1 MSEQTVSSGATSIAS
16 PFGPSLEPHIEAL
29 PPAFREQFL
38 LSPEAPYQIVLE
50 GQMHRIWHRPRWLGP
65 LFWTLGK
72 FNILVSE
79 TGENISTR
87 VVIAAGRDT
96 HGQPYQTWK
105 RMFRFQKP
113 RYFNTRVVYD
123 PHVQR
128 AAECV
133 GPAGVLRMVDD
144 VQFHPPAMLEMNVYA
159 WVLQLGR
166 WRLQMPRGLGRWL
179 FMVVHTL
186 QRADDSHGDTFHVD
200 LKVSHPLLGPVFGY
214 EGTFQIKR
222 HNPLDEARHA
232 DHASAARE

>member
-1 MSEQTVSSGATSIAS
+1 MSETIVSSSSDGNRITS
-16 PFGPSLEPHIEAL
+16 PFGPVLEPYADVL
-29 PPAFREQFL
+29 PPAFRDQFL
-38 LSPEAPYQIVLE
+38 LSAEAPYQIVLA
-50 GQMHRIWHRPRWLGP
+50 GQMHRIWHRPHWLGP

-72 FNILVSE
+72 FNILVAE

-87 VVIAAGRDT
+87 VVISSSRDS

-105 RMFRFQKP
+105 RMFRFQNP

-123 PHVQR
+123 PLAKR

-133 GPAGVLRMVDD
+133 GPAGVLHMVED
-144 VQFHPPAMLEMNVYA
+144 VQFHLPAMLEMNVYA

-179 FMVVHTL
+179 FMVVHSI
-186 QRADDSHGDTFHVD
+186 QHADENRSDTIHID

-222 HNPLDEARHA
+222 HNPLDETQHA
-232 DHASAARE
+232 DHAIRD